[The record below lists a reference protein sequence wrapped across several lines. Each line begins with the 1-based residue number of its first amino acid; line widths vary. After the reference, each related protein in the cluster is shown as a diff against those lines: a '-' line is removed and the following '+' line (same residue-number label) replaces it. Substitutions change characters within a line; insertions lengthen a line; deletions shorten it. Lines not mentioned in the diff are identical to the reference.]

1 MQGVAVADQSVGETA
16 LLEAALAQFAL
27 TGVRRTS
34 TDDIARRAGVNRATL
49 YRRLGS
55 KEQIVAAALLHE
67 SAKVLARIEAAIGD
81 VPAPGEPA
89 ARGFDRVGYVVRF
102 FATTL
107 TELRGSALLRQLL
120 EVDREDTLTG
130 LTIRAGGVLELSS
143 HLVADRIRALR
154 LLGGEGPPAD
164 DQPDDVPLLAVTLAR
179 LAQSLVLTVDGPP
192 RLDSEQQ
199 VRDYAE
205 LVLAPMILRP
215 PVQTGDARR

>member
-1 MQGVAVADQSVGETA
+1 MADQAVGETA

-67 SAKVLARIEAAIGD
+67 SSKVLARIEAAIGD
-81 VPAPGEPA
+81 VPAPGDPA
-89 ARGFDRVGYVVRF
+89 AAGFDRIGYVVRF

-107 TELRGSALLRQLL
+107 AELRGSALLRQLL
-120 EVDREDTLTG
+120 EVDREDTLAG
-130 LTIRAGGVLELSS
+130 LTVRAGDVLELSS
-143 HLVADRIRALR
+143 HLVADRVRALR
-154 LLGGEGPPAD
+154 LLSAEEPPAD
-164 DQPDDVPLLAVTLAR
+164 DQRDDVPLLAVTLAR

-192 RLDSEQQ
+192 RLDTDQQ

-205 LVLAPMILRP
+205 LVIAPMILR
-215 PVQTGDARR
+215 